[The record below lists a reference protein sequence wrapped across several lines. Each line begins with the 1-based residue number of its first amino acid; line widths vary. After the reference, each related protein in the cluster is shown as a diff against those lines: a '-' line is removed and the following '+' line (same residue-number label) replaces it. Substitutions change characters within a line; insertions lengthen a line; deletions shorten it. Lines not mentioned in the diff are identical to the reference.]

1 MKSILT
7 IIVIVLALVPATLYA
22 GAVATETLSIEFE
35 SEDSGEASGNMWL
48 TRSSKNDL
56 EIIGCSFKGELDG
69 QGGSYKWGWCRARDA
84 SGLEVFCI
92 TEDENLLDALQAI
105 SPLSW
110 VRFVFENAYL
120 YQPDVGDAYYVA
132 DCTRFDIST
141 QSLHL
146 PNFATAE

>member
-7 IIVIVLALVPATLYA
+7 TLVILLALMPATLYA
-22 GAVATETLSIEFE
+22 GAVATGTLSIEFA

-56 EIIGCSFKGELDG
+56 EVIGCSFKGELDG
-69 QGGSYKWGWCRARDA
+69 QGGSYKWAWCRARDA

-105 SPLSW
+105 SPFSW
-110 VRFVFENAYL
+110 VRFVFENAT
-120 YQPDVGDAYYVA
+120 QRNDGVWIA

-146 PNFATAE
+146 PNFATKGNK

>member
-1 MKSILT
+1 MKSMLT
-7 IIVIVLALVPATLYA
+7 TIAIVLALVPATLYA
-22 GAVATETLSIEFE
+22 GTVALGTLSIEFE

-69 QGGSYKWGWCRARDA
+69 QGGSDKWGWCRARDA

-105 SPLSW
+105 SPFSW
-110 VRFVFENAYL
+110 VRFVFENAT
-120 YQPDVGDAYYVA
+120 QRNDGVWIA

-146 PNFATAE
+146 PNFATKGNK